1 MPRDNERITG
11 FIAVLCVVFIFTLF
25 CTGAFAEDKL
35 RLVFTGDI
43 MAHIEQVDGARRGDS
58 WDFSP
63 QFRRVVPLFYN
74 ALSVGNLETVFAGR
88 ERGFAGYPS
97 FNTPD
102 ELAGA
107 LKALGIQ
114 IVTLSNNHIMDRGA
128 AGALRTTRVLDSAG
142 ILWTGLRTKDRS
154 GEVLTVNHDGF
165 RIAFI
170 NYAYGSNSRVSFDKV
185 EMNVISEASVTEAIS
200 LAKAASPDLIAACF
214 HWGNEY
220 QFAPTSRQR
229 AIAGLCLRNG
239 VRLVIG
245 THPHVLQPI
254 ETVSTPNGQAVVAYS
269 LGNFVSYQRTLPRE
283 RSVVLAVDLERGGG
297 GAADISRVSAAPV
310 ITSVT
315 PKPGGKLIEVM
326 YAGES
331 GRFNNHGLGQN
342 KISHARAAG
351 RAVLDF
357 LGAGTQPGGDGFYTI
372 WDKDD
377 PGVMPE
383 SRRAAPK

>member
-1 MPRDNERITG
+1 MRAIRA
-11 FIAVLCVVFIFTLF
+11 FFCAVFIFTLF
-25 CTGAFAEDKL
+25 CTGARANDKL

-43 MAHIEQVDGARRGDS
+43 MAHLEQVNGARRGDS

-74 ALSVGNLETVFAGR
+74 ALSIGNLETTFAGR

-107 LKALGIQ
+107 IKDLGIQ

-128 AGALRTTRVLDSAG
+128 SGALRTTRVLDSAG
-142 ILWTGLRTKDRS
+142 ILWTGLRTADRP
-154 GEVLTVNHDGF
+154 GEVLTVEHDGF
-165 RIAFI
+165 KIAFI

-185 EMNVISEASVTEAIS
+185 EMNVISEAAVTEAIS
-200 LAKAASPDLIAACF
+200 LAKAASPDLIVGCF

-220 QFAPTSRQR
+220 QFAPTSAQR
-229 AIAGLCLRNG
+229 AIADLCVKNG

-254 ETVSTPNGQAVVAYS
+254 ETPNTPGGRAAVAYS

-283 RSVVLAVDLERGGG
+283 RGVVLAVDIERKGKKS
-297 GAADISRVSAAPV
+297 ADISRVSVAPI
-310 ITSVT
+310 ITTVT
-315 PKPGGKLIEVM
+315 PKAGGKLIEVM

-331 GRFNNHGLGQN
+331 GRFNNYGLGQN
-342 KISHARAAG
+342 KISHAREAG

-357 LGAGTQPGGDGFYTI
+357 LGARTSPNGDGFYTI
-372 WDKDD
+372 WDKNEPD
-377 PGVMPE
+377 VT
-383 SRRAAPK
+383 PKSGRTSPK